1 MITAQDAFNIITE
14 FKNYSDT
21 ATAFIQAMNEEIVSL
36 IEKAKTHKEQVFE
49 YSKLAVLKKKDLEDI
64 ISYYDLLGYDVV
76 VKGSGSNLYGDR
88 VDVRFTVKW
97 DKNESTDE
105 NA

>member
-36 IEKAKTHKEQVFE
+36 
-49 YSKLAVLKKKDLEDI
+49 
-64 ISYYDLLGYDVV
+64 
-76 VKGSGSNLYGDR
+76 
-88 VDVRFTVKW
+88 
-97 DKNESTDE
+97 STA
-105 NA
+105 N

>member
-36 IEKAKTHKEQVFE
+36 IEKAKTRKEQVFE

>member
-36 IEKAKTHKEQVFE
+36 IENAKTQKEQIFE

-64 ISYYDLLGYDVV
+64 IGYYELLGYEVV
-76 VKGSGSNLYGDR
+76 VKGSETNLYGDR
-88 VDVRFTVKW
+88 VDVRFIVKW
-97 DKNESTDE
+97 DKNESTDV